1 MAELE
6 IHFMGLLM
14 PKVGMRSGCNI
25 PCTAQAA
32 FFRPLY
38 FGARMS
44 HQSVGTLAG
53 KLRAAIQM
61 HGISRRF
68 PPNGDP
74 EHPRPDFL
82 GLMFER
88 QLQIL

>member
-14 PKVGMRSGCNI
+14 RKVGMRSGCNI

-32 FFRPLY
+32 FFWPLY

-44 HQSVGTLAG
+44 HQSVGTCRRN
-53 KLRAAIQM
+53 LRVEREM
-61 HGISRRF
+61 DGISAGF
-68 PPNGDP
+68 PPNGVP
-74 EHPRPDFL
+74 ELSTRCFP
-82 GLMFER
+82 GAMFER
-88 QLQIL
+88 RLQIP

>member
-32 FFRPLY
+32 FFWPLY

-44 HQSVGTLAG
+44 HQSVGTFRRN
-53 KLRAAIQM
+53 LRVVGEM
-61 HGISRRF
+61 DGISGRF
-68 PPNGDP
+68 PPNGAL
-74 EHPRPDFL
+74 ERLITGFL
-82 GLMFER
+82 RRSHQR

>member
-32 FFRPLY
+32 FFWLLY

-44 HQSVGTLAG
+44 HQSVGICG
-53 KLRAAIQM
+53 RNLRAAQEM
-61 HGISRRF
+61 DGISERF
-68 PPNGDP
+68 PPNGAV
-74 EHPRPDFL
+74 ERSVPDFL
-82 GLMFER
+82 
-88 QLQIL
+88 